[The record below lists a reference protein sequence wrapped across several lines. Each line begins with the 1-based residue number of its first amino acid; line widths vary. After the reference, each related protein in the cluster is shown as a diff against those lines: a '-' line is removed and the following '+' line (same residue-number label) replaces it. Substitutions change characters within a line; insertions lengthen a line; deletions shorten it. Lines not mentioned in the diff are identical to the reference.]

1 MGRVDGK
8 VIIITGGAR
17 GQGAAEA
24 ELFRDEGAQVVITD
38 VLEEQGGQ
46 TAATLGV
53 DFLLHDVSSASAWE
67 VVVSDVVARHGR
79 IDALIN
85 NAGILRGARLV
96 NTSDEIWDQT
106 IAINQTG
113 VFYGMRAVAPQ
124 MIEQGAG
131 SIVNISSVAGLE
143 ATFASMAYGATKWA
157 VRGMSKIAALE
168 LGRHNVRVNSIHP
181 GLINTDF
188 ADVKMIMS
196 NAGSALMGIGRAH
209 GENRAENAARQAVSS
224 PLLEASIEGARGIL
238 LNVTASE
245 NLGLHEVRDAADV
258 IHDVAHPDANI
269 IFGTV
274 IDDSMGEEIRIT
286 VIAAGFDRWDDGA
299 AGSTRSAT
307 ASPLE
312 EIADIFDAEET
323 SDIGIDDDDD
333 DDEFDV
339 PSFLK

>member
-1 MGRVDGK
+1 MPSITDSRFTTPTLESPGPPEPTTRKIPCRCRRYGGTHRTFDRGVMGRVDGK

-24 ELFRDEGAQVVITD
+24 ELFRNEGAQVVITD

-53 DFLLHDVSSASAWE
+53 DFLLHDVSSASAWD

-85 NAGILRGARLV
+85 NAGILRGARLI

-124 MIEQGAG
+124 MIEQGSG

-181 GLINTDF
+181 GLINTDMTSEF
-188 ADVKMIMS
+188 DKDRMVRSIP
-196 NAGSALMGIGRAH
+196 LGREA
-209 GENRAENAARQAVSS
+209 
-224 PLLEASIEGARGIL
+224 EASEVAAVAL
-238 LNVTASE
+238 FLAS
-245 NLGLHEVRDAADV
+245 
-258 IHDVAHPDANI
+258 
-269 IFGTV
+269 
-274 IDDSMGEEIRIT
+274 DDSSYCTGQEFT
-286 VIAAGFDRWDDGA
+286 VDG
-299 AGSTRSAT
+299 GMHR
-307 ASPLE
+307 
-312 EIADIFDAEET
+312 
-323 SDIGIDDDDD
+323 
-333 DDEFDV
+333 
-339 PSFLK
+339 